1 MKIEIPESV
10 RVTIHGLISRG
21 IQAVEVSDAG
31 HLIFTLTDGA
41 KIDLGDIRG
50 PEGPRGEAGPQG
62 LKGDA
67 GPRGQQGVQ
76 GPKGDP
82 GSTGAKGDK
91 GDKGERGPQGLKGDT
106 GPKGETGSGFVV
118 KGYYGTVSALQ
129 TSVKNPAVGDA
140 YGVGASEPYDIYI
153 YDGVTHTWINNGP
166 LQGAKG
172 DTGPKG
178 DPGAKGADGKDGIT
192 PTIGANGN
200 WYLGS
205 TDTQK
210 PSRGAKGEQGPQG
223 IQGLKGETGEQGPQ
237 GIQGLK
243 GDTGPKGDHGAKGD
257 PGKTP
262 VKGTDY
268 WTAAD
273 RTSMVNDVLAAL
285 PTWNGGSY

>member
-10 RVTIHGLISRG
+10 MVTIHGLISRG
-21 IQAVEVSDAG
+21 IQAVEVSEAG

-50 PEGPRGEAGPQG
+50 PAGPRGEAGPQG

-67 GPRGQQGVQ
+67 GPQGPQGVQ
-76 GPKGDP
+76 GPKGAP
-82 GSTGAKGDK
+82 GQKGDTGAKGET
-91 GDKGERGPQGLKGDT
+91 GARGPQGLKGDT
-106 GPKGETGSGFVV
+106 GPKGDTGSGFVV
-118 KGYYGTVSALQ
+118 KGYYETAPALQ
-129 TSVKNPAVGDA
+129 TAVKNPAVGDA

-166 LQGAKG
+166 LQGLKG
-172 DTGPKG
+172 DTGP
-178 DPGAKGADGKDGIT
+178 
-192 PTIGANGN
+192 
-200 WYLGS
+200 
-205 TDTQK
+205 
-210 PSRGAKGEQGPQG
+210 RGPQGPQG
-223 IQGLKGETGEQGPQ
+223 AQGPQ

-243 GDTGPKGDHGAKGD
+243 GDTGAKGETGAKGD
-257 PGKTP
+257 KGDTGAKGADGKTP